1 MTNKKILLLSTG
13 GTIASVASEEG
24 LIPGRSGAELLHTLG
39 GLPYEVEVKDIL
51 SLDSSNIQPEEWA
64 FIAEQIYKLRRGFDG
79 IVVSHGT
86 DTMAY
91 TASMLTFMLQ
101 GIDLPVVLTGSQAPM
116 QAILSDAPDNLRV
129 AFAAAATCKPG
140 IYIAFNRQIMR
151 GCRCVKIRTTGFDA
165 FKSINVDPVAM
176 VTSDGIDIKHKD
188 FEYVPSEHAICTLNT
203 KVEPQVAMI
212 KLFPGFDPA
221 VLSAM
226 VDSGVKG
233 IVIEA
238 YGLGGM
244 NYMRRNMVKAI
255 GKIIKRG
262 VPVVACSQ
270 CLYERTDLT
279 KYEVGRAAMLEGA
292 ISGRDMTSESAVTKL
307 MWALGQGMDL
317 EDVRAF
323 FNKDIAGEVTITD

>member
-24 LIPGRSGAELLHTLG
+24 LIPGQSGAELLHTLG

-101 GIDLPVVLTGSQAPM
+101 GIDLPVVLTGSQVPM

-140 IYIAFNRQIMR
+140 IYIAS
-151 GCRCVKIRTTGFDA
+151 VSYT
-165 FKSINVDPVAM
+165 
-176 VTSDGIDIKHKD
+176 HL
-188 FEYVPSEHAICTLNT
+188 TLPT
-203 KVEPQVAMI
+203 KA
-212 KLFPGFDPA
+212 
-221 VLSAM
+221 
-226 VDSGVKG
+226 
-233 IVIEA
+233 
-238 YGLGGM
+238 
-244 NYMRRNMVKAI
+244 
-255 GKIIKRG
+255 
-262 VPVVACSQ
+262 
-270 CLYERTDLT
+270 
-279 KYEVGRAAMLEGA
+279 
-292 ISGRDMTSESAVTKL
+292 
-307 MWALGQGMDL
+307 
-317 EDVRAF
+317 
-323 FNKDIAGEVTITD
+323 